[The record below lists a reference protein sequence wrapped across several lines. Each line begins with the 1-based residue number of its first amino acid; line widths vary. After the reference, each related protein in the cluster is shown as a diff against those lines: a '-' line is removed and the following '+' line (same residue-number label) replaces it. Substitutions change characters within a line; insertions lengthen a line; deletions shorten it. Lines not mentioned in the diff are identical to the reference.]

1 MKRAP
6 LGEKALL
13 DQEETIAF
21 FNFSRRKFFQFV
33 KEGKMKKFIVYY
45 GKRKFFLRGEIER
58 YLEMKPDVKEVLKN
72 GKQGW
77 QARKKV

>member
-6 LGEKALL
+6 LAEKTLL
-13 DQEETIAF
+13 DQEETIAH

-33 KEGKMKKFIVYY
+33 KEGKMKRFIVYY

-58 YLEMKPDVKEVLKN
+58 YLEMNPEVKEVLKN
-72 GKQGW
+72 GK
-77 QARKKV
+77 

>member
-6 LGEKALL
+6 LAEKALL
-13 DQEETIAF
+13 DQEETIAH

-58 YLEMKPDVKEVLKN
+58 YLEMNPDMKEVLKN

-77 QARKKV
+77 QTRKKV